1 MDPRTWGEQLLNYG
15 PYAVLALFVLWVAP
29 AQLKAFRESR
39 QGDRTQQAVSGFV
52 AIGCWLIVFVM
63 VYYIYA
69 FWPPRKVYLGTLGT
83 HPAGAL
89 FNSTSPELFIVSH
102 PVGNDGRLRWDYV
115 VVTDGHEITA
125 TDKFEFAFQ
134 WGHSEEEHTDFYLPL
149 NVLQKR
155 RIDLRAEPGHPD
167 NLVYD
172 NGDPAMPLPLPRY
185 AGAPARALP
194 TPHAGLISAAYAQP
208 RPSIDKSVLV
218 EWLGSANTNLRA
230 QARAQLRQLTPDELR
245 QLLQTPG
252 LSAAARQ
259 QIDAEL
265 KGRG

>member
-1 MDPRTWGEQLLNYG
+1 MAMDPRTWGEQLLNYG

-172 NGDPAMPLPLPRY
+172 NGDPRRRSRFRAMPARRRARCRLPMRASSARPMRSRDR
-185 AGAPARALP
+185 ASTSPCWSSGWGRPTRTSARRPARSC
-194 TPHAGLISAAYAQP
+194 G
-208 RPSIDKSVLV
+208 
-218 EWLGSANTNLRA
+218 N
-230 QARAQLRQLTPDELR
+230 
-245 QLLQTPG
+245 
-252 LSAAARQ
+252 
-259 QIDAEL
+259 
-265 KGRG
+265 